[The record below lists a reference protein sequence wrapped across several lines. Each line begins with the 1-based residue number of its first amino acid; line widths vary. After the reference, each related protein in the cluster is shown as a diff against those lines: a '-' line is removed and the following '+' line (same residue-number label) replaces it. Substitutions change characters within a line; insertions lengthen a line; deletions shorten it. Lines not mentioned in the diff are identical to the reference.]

1 MVTVFLTNGK
11 SIDIAGGNYTEY
23 RDNPLRL
30 LIKDEKEGNLL
41 AVFYLD
47 NIAGYEL
54 VEEIIGGYNE

>member
-23 RDNPLRL
+23 RDSPPRL

-41 AVFYLD
+41 AVFYFN
-47 NIAGYEL
+47 NIAGYEF
-54 VEEIIGGYNE
+54 VEEIIGEYDE